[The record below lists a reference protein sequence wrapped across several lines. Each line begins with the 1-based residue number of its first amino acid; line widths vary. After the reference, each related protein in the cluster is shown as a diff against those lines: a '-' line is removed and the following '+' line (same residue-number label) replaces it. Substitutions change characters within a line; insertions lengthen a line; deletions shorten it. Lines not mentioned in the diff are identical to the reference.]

1 MFIRLRSAFALST
14 FHGTVMLNVGI
25 IGFGPA
31 WESRYHPALRK
42 LRDRIRPIAVYDA
55 VQTRAEAMAV
65 ELDAERIDGVY
76 SLIARRDVR
85 AILLFDANWH
95 AEIPLHFACEHH
107 KPVFIAGS
115 LGDNVSQIQVLQ
127 SFAANH
133 GISLM
138 PELSRRYT
146 PATLRFRELLATSLG
161 RVRRLRLELT
171 LPTAAAVHPLVP
183 GQSNELDL
191 LVGLVDW
198 CRSVIGLQP
207 QSISSR
213 FVLPVPSLRGK
224 LTRIREVDLIFNRS
238 ATDGELGRAEIRLKI
253 PGSELSPTESDMTLQ
268 CQADCAHGHA
278 TLTGSDQLS
287 WRIGNTYHNDSL
299 STERSEVELMIDHF
313 TRRVLGGLI
322 PIPSL
327 EDVCQSLAWVQAVS
341 RPSGEDTTAACL
353 LPGQSSKESGTA

>member
-1 MFIRLRSAFALST
+1 MSRSAFAPST

-31 WESRYHPALRK
+31 WESRYYPALRK

-65 ELDAERIDGVY
+65 ELEAERIDGVY

-95 AEIPLHFACEHH
+95 AEIPLHFACQQH

-115 LGDNVSQIQVLQ
+115 LGDNVTQIQILQ
-127 SFAANH
+127 TYAANH

-171 LPTAAAVHPLVP
+171 LPTAAVQPLVP
-183 GQSNELDL
+183 GQSTELDL

-198 CRSVIGLQP
+198 CRCVIGLQP

-213 FVLPVPSLRGK
+213 TVLPIPSLRGK
-224 LTRIREVDLIFNRS
+224 LTRIREIDLIFNRS

-253 PGSELSPTESDMTLQ
+253 PGAELSPSESDMTLH

-287 WRIGNTYHNDSL
+287 WRIGNIYHHDSL
-299 STERSEVELMIDHF
+299 STERTEVELMIDHF

-341 RPSGEDTTAACL
+341 QPSGEETTAACL
-353 LPGQSSKESGTA
+353 LPSRTN

>member
-1 MFIRLRSAFALST
+1 
-14 FHGTVMLNVGI
+14 MLKVGI

-42 LRDRIRPIAVYDA
+42 LRDRICPTAVYDA
-55 VQTRAEAMAV
+55 VQTRAEAVAA
-65 ELDAERIDGVY
+65 ELGTQRVDGIY
-76 SLIARRDVR
+76 ALIARRDVE
-85 AILLFDANWH
+85 AVLLFDASWH
-95 AEIPLHFACEHH
+95 AEIPLHFACQHH

-115 LGDNVSQIQVLQ
+115 LGDDVSHIRDLQ
-127 SFAANH
+127 NYAANH

-171 LPTAAAVHPLVP
+171 VPNGAVHPLVP

-198 CRSVIGLQP
+198 CRCVIGLPP

-213 FVLPVPSLRGK
+213 VVLPHPSQRATI
-224 LTRIREVDLIFNRS
+224 TRIREVDLIFKRS
-238 ATDGELGRAEIRLKI
+238 ATDGELGRAEIRLRI
-253 PGSELSPTESDMTLQ
+253 PGSKLTPTESDMTLQ

-278 TLTGSDQLS
+278 TLTGSDQLA
-287 WRIGNTYHNDSL
+287 WRIGNEYHYDCL
-299 STERSEVELMIDHF
+299 STERSEVELMLDHF
-313 TRRVLGGLI
+313 TRRILGGLI
-322 PIPSL
+322 PIPNL
-327 EDVCQSLAWVQAVS
+327 DDVSQSLAWVQAVS
-341 RPSGEDTTAACL
+341 RPTGEEATAACL
-353 LPGQSSKESGTA
+353 LPGKN